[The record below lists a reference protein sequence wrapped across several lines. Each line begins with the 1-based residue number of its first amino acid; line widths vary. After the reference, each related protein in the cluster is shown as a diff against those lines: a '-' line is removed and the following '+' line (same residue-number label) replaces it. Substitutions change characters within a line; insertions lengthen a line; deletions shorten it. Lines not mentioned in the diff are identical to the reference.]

1 MNKIIISKKQ
11 KNGKII
17 LTKRQPIKIPRNIR
31 KGRVA

>member
-1 MNKIIISKKQ
+1 MKKTIIVKKQ

-17 LTKRQPIKIPRNIR
+17 LTKRPSIKIPRNIR